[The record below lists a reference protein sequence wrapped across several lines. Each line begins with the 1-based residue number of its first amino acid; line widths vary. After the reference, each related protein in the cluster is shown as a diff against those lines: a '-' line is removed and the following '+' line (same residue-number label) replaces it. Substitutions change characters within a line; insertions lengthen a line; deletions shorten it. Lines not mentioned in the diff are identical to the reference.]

1 MREIKFRGRSLVTGD
16 WVYGGYYNQPD
27 RRKDSIRHIIVYQ
40 SNDLGG
46 QQTIHDPIDVK
57 TLGQYTGVKD
67 FTGREIY
74 EGDIVKVLGGE
85 YEQGLYE
92 YRFICAVKWT
102 DNGFDL
108 VKIKDNYGVGW
119 GFVSCEYCIIVI
131 GNIYENPELLKE
143 ELK

>member
-1 MREIKFRGRSLVTGD
+1 MREIKFRGKSLITGE
-16 WVYGGYYNQPD
+16 WIYGGYYSQPD

-57 TLGQYTGVKD
+57 TLGQYIGVKD

-85 YEQGLYE
+85 YCQGFHE
-92 YRFICAVKWT
+92 YNYTCVVEWQA
-102 DNGFDL
+102 NGFDL
-108 VKIKDNYGVGW
+108 VKIKNKCGVGW
-119 GFVSCEYCIIVI
+119 GFVSIEYDITVI